1 MHEVQISCAEDF
13 TVNILEKNVGSVHG
27 TCVFEIYVLAK

>member
-13 TVNILEKNVGSVHG
+13 TVNILEKKFGCVHG
-27 TCVFEIYVLAK
+27 TCVFEIHVLAK